1 MGNNRNTCINAKHFD
16 TKQKKKRNLNEPSV
30 VDSSDAK
37 TTEKDKKRTLLRE
50 TLQKIRHDIEVLTIK
65 IILKDDP
72 CFVETSK

>member
-1 MGNNRNTCINAKHFD
+1 M
-16 TKQKKKRNLNEPSV
+16 
-30 VDSSDAK
+30 VDSADAK

-72 CFVETSK
+72 CFVETAKQMSTLLLTERSPVLGLKFADVYKIPL

>member
-1 MGNNRNTCINAKHFD
+1 M
-16 TKQKKKRNLNEPSV
+16 

-50 TLQKIRHDIEVLTIK
+50 TLQKIRHDIVLVLTIK

>member
-16 TKQKKKRNLNEPSV
+16 KKK
-30 VDSSDAK
+30 
-37 TTEKDKKRTLLRE
+37 RE

-72 CFVETSK
+72 CFVETAK

>member
-1 MGNNRNTCINAKHFD
+1 M
-16 TKQKKKRNLNEPSV
+16 

-65 IILKDDP
+65 IILKEDP